1 MGLSGDQFL
10 AALRAHEPELRAA
23 GVAGLSYLPAHEDE
37 HEADALIVVVRLGSG
52 AVKMGFAYFGML
64 DELARQI
71 EAIVQRPIGVV
82 TEPVRKPE
90 LRREVETHGVIAF

>member
-23 GVAGLSYLPAHEDE
+23 GVAGLSYLPA
-37 HEADALIVVVRLGSG
+37 SG